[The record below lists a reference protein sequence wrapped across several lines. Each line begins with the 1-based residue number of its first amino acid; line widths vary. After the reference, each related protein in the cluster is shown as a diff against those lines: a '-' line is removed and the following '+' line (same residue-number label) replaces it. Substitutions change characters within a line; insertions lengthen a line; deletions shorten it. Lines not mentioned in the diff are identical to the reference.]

1 MRTIKHA
8 LKRETEMPYKKPVNN
23 DGLKTVV
30 IQSKVSPATAKRLDV
45 IAKKYDF
52 QSRYE
57 ILQYLIS
64 AFLHY
69 ADPKG
74 ERVSHSDESS
84 VIGNIFR
91 GFDRRTTRVNSMR
104 EREEDVEVS
113 DTIEITHEKG
123 CDVCS
128 CKWTHHG
135 ADGDV
140 ETSSVSA
147 AFQVLMSRLLPD
159 RHEYLMGIASDLD
172 SISALRALDY
182 LIEADKRCGVP
193 ASEDWA
199 SNVYGDIPVR
209 KAHKTMK

>member
-1 MRTIKHA
+1 M
-8 LKRETEMPYKKPVNN
+8 LYKKPVNN

-45 IAKKYDF
+45 IAKKYNF

-69 ADPKG
+69 ADPSG

-91 GFDRRTTRVNSMR
+91 GFEKRTTRVNSQR
-104 EREEDVEVS
+104 EKEGEVEVS
-113 DTIEITHEKG
+113 DTIEIVHEKG

-128 CKWTHHG
+128 CKWTHNG
-135 ADGDV
+135 ADGAV
-140 ETSSVSA
+140 ESSSVSA

-159 RHEYLMGIASDLD
+159 RHEYLMGVAADLD
-172 SISALRALDY
+172 SVSALRALDY

-193 ASEDWA
+193 STDEMAFNE
-199 SNVYGDIPVR
+199 YGNTPVR
-209 KAHKTMK
+209 KKQKTMK

>member
-1 MRTIKHA
+1 MW
-8 LKRETEMPYKKPVNN
+8 YKKPVNN

-30 IQSKVSPATAKRLDV
+30 IQSKVSPAVAKRLDV

-74 ERVSHSDESS
+74 ETVSHSDESS
-84 VIGNIFR
+84 AIGAIFR
-91 GFDRRTTRVNSMR
+91 GFDRRSSRVNNLRDR
-104 EREEDVEVS
+104 ESGVEVT
-113 DTIEITHEKG
+113 DTIELLQDKG
-123 CDVCS
+123 SDIHS
-128 CKWTHHG
+128 CKWVHHD
-135 ADGDV
+135 AAGDA

-147 AFQVLMSRLLPD
+147 VFQLIMQRLLPD
-159 RHEYLMGIASDLD
+159 RYEYLMSIAADLD
-172 SISALRALDY
+172 SVSVLRALDY

-193 ASEDWA
+193 SSAEIA
-199 SNVYGDIPVR
+199 SNEYGNTPVR
-209 KAHKTMK
+209 KKHNCVK

>member
-1 MRTIKHA
+1 
-8 LKRETEMPYKKPVNN
+8 MPYKKPVNN

-74 ERVSHSDESS
+74 ERVSHSNESS
-84 VIGNIFR
+84 VIGGIFR
-91 GFDRRTTRVNSMR
+91 GFEKRSTRINSLR
-104 EREEDVEVS
+104 EREDDVEVS
-113 DTIEITHEKG
+113 DTIQLLHETG
-123 CDVCS
+123 SDMYS
-128 CKWTHHG
+128 CKWTHHESE
-135 ADGDV
+135 GDV

-147 AFQVLMSRLLPD
+147 VFQLVMSRLLPD
-159 RHEYLMGIASDLD
+159 RHAYLMGIAADLD

-193 ASEDWA
+193 SDEMIA
-199 SNVYGDIPVR
+199 SNDYGNTPVR
-209 KAHKTMK
+209 KIHKTIK